1 MNKKI
6 QVYLAGSMFCEAD
19 RMYNALLAQ
28 KIRERVG
35 DYIELYVPQENLSI
49 NDKTKCANSHDIFWG
64 DYNRLQNCDIF
75 IARIDGDIPPSGTSA
90 EIGIMSQRRQYWEKG
105 LRKFLAQASLDGSSE
120 SAHEL
125 AEHYINDYGHEPMI
139 LGLCTDSRNPK
150 RTYLE
155 AKNELMRT
163 EDYESQYCYF
173 NLFTLGCIKVNGEL
187 ATSIDELVDKLEAEV
202 KERVG
207 ERKEIQRTCEGRFWS
222 VPKQKYDVM
231 YKVVYSDGSI
241 EVVWEEV
248 EDER

>member
-1 MNKKI
+1 MKNKI

-35 DYIELYVPQENLSI
+35 DYIDLYVPQENLSI

-64 DYNRLQNCDIF
+64 DYNRLQRCDIF

-90 EIGIMSQRRQYWEKG
+90 EIGIMSQRRQNWE
-105 LRKFLAQASLDGSSE
+105 REFNRFQANCYLATSRHPDAKEINNYKQAEG
-120 SAHEL
+120 
-125 AEHYINDYGHEPMI
+125 YEPMI

-155 AKNELMRT
+155 AKNELMKN

-187 ATSIDELVDKLEAEV
+187 ATSINELVDKLEVAV
-202 KERVG
+202 KIRTG
-207 ERKEIQRTCEGRFWS
+207 EWKTIRKP
-222 VPKQKYDVM
+222 VAVDYA
-231 YKVVYSDGSI
+231 DGSSKI
-241 EVVWEEV
+241 FWGDA
-248 EDER
+248 DE

>member
-1 MNKKI
+1 MKNKI

-35 DYIELYVPQENLSI
+35 EHIDLYVPQENNSI

-90 EIGIMSQRRQYWEKG
+90 EIGIMSQRRQNWESG
-105 LRKFLAQASLDGSSE
+105 LMSYKCNSYMANGTLDE
-120 SAHEL
+120 EKVTNT
-125 AEHYINDYGHEPMI
+125 YIAVEGHAPMI

-150 RTYLE
+150 RTYLD
-155 AKNELMRT
+155 AKNELMKN

-187 ATSIDELVDKLEAEV
+187 ATSVDELVDRLEDAV
-202 KERVG
+202 RI
-207 ERKEIQRTCEGRFWS
+207 RSKEIR
-222 VPKQKYDVM
+222 
-231 YKVVYSDGSI
+231 
-241 EVVWEEV
+241 
-248 EDER
+248 

>member
-1 MNKKI
+1 MKKV

-19 RMYNALLAQ
+19 RMYNALLAE

-35 DYIELYVPQENLSI
+35 DYIDLYVPQENQSI

-90 EIGIMSQRRQYWEKG
+90 EIGIMSQRRQNWEHGFSTFQSNYYLEFGKH
-105 LRKFLAQASLDGSSE
+105 ASEREMLEYKQVEGF
-120 SAHEL
+120 
-125 AEHYINDYGHEPMI
+125 EPMI

-155 AKNELMRT
+155 AKNELMKN

-173 NLFTLGCIKVNGEL
+173 NLFTLGCIKVNGQL
-187 ATSIDELVDKLEAEV
+187 TTSIDELVETLYVMIMQRVQKRYVVEKICSDV
-202 KERVG
+202 KE
-207 ERKEIQRTCEGRFWS
+207 
-222 VPKQKYDVM
+222 DVYSLRR
-231 YKVVYSDGSI
+231 YKVILLKYNDGTQETI
-241 EVVWEEV
+241 REYQ
-248 EDER
+248 DE

>member
-1 MNKKI
+1 MKNKI

-35 DYIELYVPQENLSI
+35 EHIDLYVPQENLSI

-90 EIGIMSQRRQYWEKG
+90 EIGIMSQRRQNWEHSFTNYQANYYLEYGK
-105 LRKFLAQASLDGSSE
+105 QASE
-120 SAHEL
+120 KEL
-125 AEHYINDYGHEPMI
+125 LAYKQLEGFEPMI

-155 AKNELMRT
+155 AKNELMKN

-187 ATSIDELVDKLEAEV
+187 ATSIDELVNKLEASVKIRLGVRYEV
-202 KERVG
+202 KREFICADYDVDKCKHWQG
-207 ERKEIQRTCEGRFWS
+207 YKVTYSNGEVEYERKYENL
-222 VPKQKYDVM
+222 
-231 YKVVYSDGSI
+231 
-241 EVVWEEV
+241 
-248 EDER
+248 

>member
-1 MNKKI
+1 MKNKI

-19 RMYNALLAQ
+19 RLYNALLAQ

-35 DYIELYVPQENLSI
+35 DKIDLYVPQENLSI

-64 DYNRLQNCDIF
+64 DYNRLQNTDIF

-105 LRKFLAQASLDGSSE
+105 FERFKINYYLESGRMPTPEEELRYKKIDG
-120 SAHEL
+120 
-125 AEHYINDYGHEPMI
+125 YPPVI

-155 AKNELMRT
+155 AKNELMKN

-173 NLFTLGCIKVNGEL
+173 NLFTLGCIKVNGKL
-187 ATSIDELVDKLEAEV
+187 TTSVDELVDAL
-202 KERVG
+202 
-207 ERKEIQRTCEGRFWS
+207 
-222 VPKQKYDVM
+222 
-231 YKVVYSDGSI
+231 
-241 EVVWEEV
+241 EV
-248 EDER
+248 EVNERIK

>member
-1 MNKKI
+1 MIK
-6 QVYLAGSMFCEAD
+6 VYLAGSMFCEAD

-35 DYIELYVPQENLSI
+35 EHIDLYVPQENLSI

-64 DYNRLQNCDIF
+64 DYNRLQNTDIF

-90 EIGIMSQRRQYWEKG
+90 EIGIMSQRRQNWEH
-105 LRKFLAQASLDGSSE
+105 KFNKFKAAHRLTFGQDPSE
-120 SAHEL
+120 SE
-125 AEHYINDYGHEPMI
+125 EKMYRRNTGFEPMI

-155 AKNELMRT
+155 AKNELMKN

-187 ATSIDELVDKLEAEV
+187 ATSIDELLDKLEV
-202 KERVG
+202 LVN
-207 ERKEIQRTCEGRFWS
+207 ERK
-222 VPKQKYDVM
+222 
-231 YKVVYSDGSI
+231 
-241 EVVWEEV
+241 
-248 EDER
+248 

>member
-19 RMYNALLAQ
+19 RMYNALLAE

-35 DYIELYVPQENLSI
+35 NYIDLYVPQENLSI

-90 EIGIMSQRRQYWEKG
+90 EIGIMSQRRQSWDK
-105 LRKFLAQASLDGSSE
+105 DT
-120 SAHEL
+120 
-125 AEHYINDYGHEPMI
+125 IPPMI

-150 RTYLE
+150 RTYLD
-155 AKNELMRT
+155 AKNELMKN

-187 ATSIDELVDKLEAEV
+187 ATSIDELVDKLEIAVKIRLGEKYEV
-202 KERVG
+202 KREFICANYDVDKG
-207 ERKEIQRTCEGRFWS
+207 QPWQGYKVTYSNGEVEYERKYENL
-222 VPKQKYDVM
+222 
-231 YKVVYSDGSI
+231 
-241 EVVWEEV
+241 
-248 EDER
+248 

>member
-1 MNKKI
+1 MKNKI

-19 RMYNALLAQ
+19 RMYNALLAE

-35 DYIELYVPQENLSI
+35 DHIDLYVPQENQSI

-90 EIGIMSQRRQYWEKG
+90 EIGIMSQRRQDWNK
-105 LRKFLAQASLDGSSE
+105 DT
-120 SAHEL
+120 
-125 AEHYINDYGHEPMI
+125 IPPMI

-155 AKNELMRT
+155 AKNELMKN

-187 ATSIDELVDKLEAEV
+187 ATSIDELVDKLEVAV
-202 KERVG
+202 N
-207 ERKEIQRTCEGRFWS
+207 ERK
-222 VPKQKYDVM
+222 
-231 YKVVYSDGSI
+231 
-241 EVVWEEV
+241 
-248 EDER
+248 

>member
-19 RMYNALLAQ
+19 RMYNTLLAQ

-35 DYIELYVPQENLSI
+35 EHIDLYVPQENLSI

-64 DYNRLQNCDIF
+64 DYNRLQNTDIF

-90 EIGIMSQRRQYWEKG
+90 EVGIMSQRHQNWEHGLHRYIAQAYLDCTPYSKDELVRQYVVDNG
-105 LRKFLAQASLDGSSE
+105 F
-120 SAHEL
+120 
-125 AEHYINDYGHEPMI
+125 EPRI
-139 LGLCTDSRNPK
+139 IGLCTDSRNPK

-173 NLFTLGCIKVNGEL
+173 NLFTLGCIKVNGKL
-187 ATSIDELVDKLEAEV
+187 TTSIDELVD
-202 KERVG
+202 
-207 ERKEIQRTCEGRFWS
+207 T
-222 VPKQKYDVM
+222 
-231 YKVVYSDGSI
+231 I
-241 EVVWEEV
+241 EEEV
-248 EDER
+248 NQCLKDIAI

>member
-1 MNKKI
+1 MKNKI

-35 DYIELYVPQENLSI
+35 DEIDLYVPQENLSI

-90 EIGIMSQRRQYWEKG
+90 EIGIMSQRRQNWEHNFRNYK
-105 LRKFLAQASLDGSSE
+105 AN
-120 SAHEL
+120 
-125 AEHYINDYGHEPMI
+125 HYLSYGKHTTEKEEQEYKNIEGYPPMI

-155 AKNELMRT
+155 AKNELMKN

-187 ATSIDELVDKLEAEV
+187 ATSIDELVDKLEVAVKIRLGGRYEIKRELVCEDRDVMTGQHWQGYKVTYSNGEV
-202 KERVG
+202 EY
-207 ERKEIQRTCEGRFWS
+207 ERK
-222 VPKQKYDVM
+222 
-231 YKVVYSDGSI
+231 YSNL
-241 EVVWEEV
+241 
-248 EDER
+248 